1 MTQRAILSRAVSST
15 EAVMMSAS
23 SSHRARVPQPH
34 FHSFPTTRNLIA
46 IKTNKNTIAKAQ
58 GLEGGTAALGT
69 ATVESIM
76 TKGDNIITCSPDTLI
91 DDALELIVQHEITG
105 LPVIDPETNKVVGI
119 ISDFDLLTLE
129 GVSEEE
135 KSGGLFPAADKDWN
149 SFFAVQKYVEKN
161 KGTTVSDVMTTEPV
175 CVRMET
181 SISSAAHLLLHKRI
195 RRLPVIDANGCL
207 VGIITRSN
215 IIKAAWKSRS
225 ASL

>member
-1 MTQRAILSRAVSST
+1 
-15 EAVMMSAS
+15 MMSAS
-23 SSHRARVPQPH
+23 SSHRARVQSH
-34 FHSFPTTRNLIA
+34 SHSFPTTRNSVA
-46 IKTNKNTIAKAQ
+46 IKSKKIIANAQ
-58 GLEGGTAALGT
+58 GIEGGTAM

-181 SISSAAHLLLHKRI
+181 SVSSAAHLLLHKRI